1 MATFG
6 MLPNKWRPYSGGQ
19 DLYGEKDNQ
28 ALGFLKSVVT
38 ELYKAYEP
46 GTIKS
51 GRDLYTSL
59 SLDADFKKELFDI
72 EGKVD
77 AEPVWTDRYG
87 ISEGKVGNR
96 KYLQDQFFGMGGI
109 KPEAYDVS
117 IIFPLKLRSLER
129 KRRDTIENFKSV
141 YQDRSVI
148 NPEDL
153 LEGYKKSLEDN
164 YSYTQDMYDLVQQY
178 RAAIATRNKKNKLI
192 AGSNGD
198 VWNAITR
205 SGLFKDRLDKK
216 LFNQLMS
223 NIYIPSEI
231 NFDDLERW
239 QIDTEQSTGVRPP
252 IREVYGQLLQIRNDF
267 INKKIGMKSGGSI
280 FDNLFATRPNINR
293 DRKSMRKGLDI
304 VGESL
309 GLEKYHVG
317 DGDDTEAYVPE
328 VIGDDTEAVSDIDN
342 IIFNNFERLGIN
354 PDNYGIAKN
363 NLIDFA
369 TRTKMAESSGDY
381 EAVNIPEKGKKKTTA
396 KGAYQFIDG
405 SVLPA
410 LKRLEVRIGKR
421 DWIDRAKQHK
431 DIFKLTPLQQDA
443 LFLGDI
449 MEKTIKKTQGLGDKY
464 IKRILKGDVK
474 AMKDLYRIGH
484 HTVGRKGMSPAAR
497 KNMNYW
503 FQ

>member
-1 MATFG
+1 
-6 MLPNKWRPYSGGQ
+6 
-19 DLYGEKDNQ
+19 
-28 ALGFLKSVVT
+28 
-38 ELYKAYEP
+38 
-46 GTIKS
+46 
-51 GRDLYTSL
+51 
-59 SLDADFKKELFDI
+59 
-72 EGKVD
+72 
-77 AEPVWTDRYG
+77 
-87 ISEGKVGNR
+87 
-96 KYLQDQFFGMGGI
+96 
-109 KPEAYDVS
+109 
-117 IIFPLKLRSLER
+117 
-129 KRRDTIENFKSV
+129 
-141 YQDRSVI
+141 
-148 NPEDL
+148 
-153 LEGYKKSLEDN
+153 
-164 YSYTQDMYDLVQQY
+164 
-178 RAAIATRNKKNKLI
+178 
-192 AGSNGD
+192 
-198 VWNAITR
+198 
-205 SGLFKDRLDKK
+205 
-216 LFNQLMS
+216 
-223 NIYIPSEI
+223 
-231 NFDDLERW
+231 
-239 QIDTEQSTGVRPP
+239 
-252 IREVYGQLLQIRNDF
+252 
-267 INKKIGMKSGGSI
+267 MKSGGSI

-293 DRKSMRKGLDI
+293 ERSSMRKGLDI

-328 VIGDDTEAVSDIDN
+328 VIGDDTEAVGDIDN

-381 EAVNIPEKGKKKTTA
+381 KAVNIPEKNKKKTTA

-421 DWIDRAKQHK
+421 DWIDKAKEHK

-464 IKRILKGDVK
+464 IKRILKGDIK
-474 AMKDLYRIGH
+474 AMKDLYKIGH